1 MFRLPPATGW
11 LIAIN
16 VLVHIVRSLLPQA
29 QNDIV
34 ENALAFH
41 TSSLY
46 GDFGLLDLASLV
58 TYQFLHGGWDH
69 LGANMVFLLA
79 MGPGVERPIGK
90 VRYLIIYFVAGI
102 VGALVE
108 GALAPA
114 GRDDLLV
121 GASGSISGVFGAA
134 IVIWQLYRL
143 GNKPLGIV
151 RMAGLLIA
159 LMAVTGII
167 GLGAPEG
174 TPVGWIAHIGGFVAG
189 MGLGFVFRPRLD
201 RR

>member
-1 MFRLPPATGW
+1 MFRLPAATGW

-16 VLVHIVRSLLPQA
+16 VLVHIVRTLLPQA
-29 QNDIV
+29 QSDIV

-41 TSSLY
+41 TLSLY
-46 GDFGLLDLASLV
+46 GDFGLLDVASLV

-90 VRYLIIYFVAGI
+90 VRYLIIYFVAGM

-121 GASGSISGVFGAA
+121 GASGSISGVFGAT

-143 GNKPLGIV
+143 GSKPLGIV

-159 LMAVTGII
+159 MMAITGIL
-167 GLGAPEG
+167 GLGAPDG
-174 TPVGWIAHIGGFVAG
+174 TPVGWIAHIGGFIAG
-189 MGLGFVFRPRLD
+189 MGLGFVFQPRPS